1 MVGSAVVVGAV
12 VDSLGLVVVGF
23 FSVVVC
29 SVVVSY

>member
-12 VDSLGLVVVGF
+12 VDSLGLVVVGS